1 MTSLS
6 DKVLGSY
13 FDYRIWLTS
22 LCSLLFSSILFFA
35 LHRLQHTRVPCPS
48 LTPRVFSNSCPL
60 TQGCH
65 PTISSSGAPFSYLSF
80 PPWESFPMGWLF
92 TSGGQN
98 TGALASTS
106 ALPMNIQNWFPLG
119 LTGLISLQSK
129 RLPRVFSSTT
139 VWKHQFF
146 SAQSSLWSNANIRT
160 WLLEKPYV
168 WLYGHLSENW
178 CLCIL
183 ICCLAL

>member
-13 FDYRIWLTS
+13 FDCRIWLTS
-22 LCSLLFSSILFFA
+22 PCSLLFSSILFFA

-65 PTISSSGAPFSYLSF
+65 PTISSSGAPFSSLSF

-106 ALPMNIQNWFPLG
+106 ALPMNIQSWFPLG

-146 SAQSSLWSNANIRT
+146 SAQSSLWSNTNICT
-160 WLLEKPYV
+160 WLLEKP
-168 WLYGHLSENW
+168 
-178 CLCIL
+178 
-183 ICCLAL
+183 